1 MNKIIV
7 LIFTVLSLFVL
18 PNELKAQCFASPGNP
33 IAGSAN
39 VGILQ
44 PRITRAVVFY
54 SYSFSNQYFNGSKA
68 IDYDFPARVSSA
80 NYNYVGFNVGRGI
93 TKRLSLELEA
103 GYFINKTQNYTYL
116 DFSDRGF
123 GLSNLVISGKYNIY
137 KDIVKQTEIS
147 VSGGIKMPFSTK
159 PQEVDGVRLG
169 IDTQPSTGHFGSIVQ
184 ALIVKEL
191 EGPSMRFILLGRW
204 EKNFNENKLNYL
216 FGDAITTSLFISKH
230 LANRHTEL
238 TKDITVI
245 LQLRH
250 EYRFRNLSGGKEML
264 GSGSNILFMAPQIN
278 YNHNMVWNFS
288 LIYDFPI
295 YRYYNETQLGTS
307 YAISFSIT
315 RDFGFGI

>member
-7 LIFTVLSLFVL
+7 LIFTVLSFFIF

-54 SYSFSNQYFNGSKA
+54 RYSFANQYFEGNNA
-68 IDYDFPARVSSA
+68 IDYDKPARVSSA

-93 TKRLSLELEA
+93 TRRFTLELEA

-123 GLSNLVISGKYNIY
+123 GLSNAVISGKYNIY
-137 KDIVKQTEIS
+137 KDVVRKTEIS
-147 VSGGIKMPFSTK
+147 VSGGIKMPFTTK

-169 IDTQPSTGHFGSIVQ
+169 IDTQPSTGHFGSILQ
-184 ALIVKEL
+184 AIFVKEL

-216 FGDAITTSLFISKH
+216 FGDAITTSLFVSKH

-264 GSGSNILFMAPQIN
+264 GSGSNILFIAPQIN

-315 RDFGFGI
+315 RDFGFGM